1 MKTSL
6 CQNVIALA
14 AVAVIAVPLAASA
27 RPARHPR
34 PEGGNWPAPRYE
46 FPNHPDWSRP
56 WAPPPCAGPV
66 MVYSAPYYPV
76 SPPVVYAPPPAPVY
90 VVPSYGSPVYAP
102 YGYYGPPG
110 RWGREWR
117 HHRHWDRD

>member
-76 SPPVVYAPPPAPVY
+76 SPPVVYAPPPPPTVVY
-90 VVPSYGSPVYAP
+90 VPVPPPPPPVI
-102 YGYYGPPG
+102 YYPFQPG
-110 RWGREWR
+110 ISLVF
-117 HHRHWDRD
+117 HF